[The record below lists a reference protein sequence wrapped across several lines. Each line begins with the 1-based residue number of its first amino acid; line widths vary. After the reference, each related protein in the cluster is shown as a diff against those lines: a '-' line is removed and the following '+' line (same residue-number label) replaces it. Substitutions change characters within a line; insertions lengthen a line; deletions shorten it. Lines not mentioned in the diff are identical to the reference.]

1 LYCHGSKPTRMLT
14 YNRGMEFTHIEL
26 HWSLRNWNLLYLL

>member
-1 LYCHGSKPTRMLT
+1 
-14 YNRGMEFTHIEL
+14 MEFTHIEL